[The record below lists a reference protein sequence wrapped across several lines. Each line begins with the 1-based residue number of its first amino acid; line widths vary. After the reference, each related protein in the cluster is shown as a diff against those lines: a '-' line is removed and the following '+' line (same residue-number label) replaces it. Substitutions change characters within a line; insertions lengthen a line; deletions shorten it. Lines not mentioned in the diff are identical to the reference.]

1 MNDGNLTPWHDVDL
15 ATAADGTGY
24 VADQAKHDLVMFLDR
39 AVLSIETS
47 PTETARI
54 QSIIEDLQRYTGRP
68 MSAGG
73 TPSMADLLCYKYDA
87 MNGNLNYNICY
98 SVVNTIV
105 ARICSFRP
113 RAEFLPEHGNYKT
126 HSLVRDLTQA
136 SDAWAKKVQ
145 YQKTCTLAFR
155 DMLTGPGG
163 VLKVYDE
170 TIDDKTRVELMRVP
184 AWELKIDSDDDKH
197 GDPECMYHVRW
208 VSVEHALRDYGIND
222 EARIGIVQGAQR
234 LAQVETYRATSDR
247 NGVKMVRVID
257 AYKRGPKG
265 RNVIVVGD
273 FLAKNV
279 AFESERHMF
288 ERLIFDEAP
297 TGGWG
302 LSALTQIR
310 SIQDRVNDW
319 LSAADDATHLAAK
332 LFIGV
337 PTGSGVDPNQGIT
350 NNPVQQIPHAPGSM
364 LTFHTINAI
373 GDWAWWNMLKAMAF
387 EIIGVSPNAAHATK
401 APAVTSAVAIDAVT
415 DLEND
420 RLSQLS
426 QMWEQL
432 CPRIAD
438 LWYTV
443 SATIGAGGEGYL
455 TTDRG
460 SARVVKFSA
469 LQSTPAIRTFPT
481 SLFGN
486 SIPARLQ
493 KAMDAVKAGWFTEE
507 EILWQLDIPDLG
519 PATEQ
524 KLAEFYY
531 AEKMADN
538 LLEDTAP
545 YETPDPW
552 MDPQKLYEYCRRR
565 YLRAVTAGYY
575 PKNGLYNLR
584 KLLGYLQPIA
594 QAAADKAAGRQPA
607 PPPTLA
613 APAAPVAPQLA
624 LPVAPALPGLAQSP
638 EAAIQLPAPPLS

>member
-1 MNDGNLTPWHDVDL
+1 MSDLLQWHDADL
-15 ATAADGTGY
+15 AAASEGTGDD
-24 VADQAKHDLVMFLDR
+24 AIQASRNLVTALDR
-39 AVLSIETS
+39 SVLSIENS
-47 PTETARI
+47 PVEMARI
-54 QSIIEDLQRYTGRP
+54 QSIIEDLQRYTGCP

-73 TPSMADLLCYKYDA
+73 TPSMADLLCYKYDV
-87 MNGNLNYNICY
+87 MNGNLQYNICY

-113 RAEFLPEHGNYKT
+113 RAQFLPEFGNFET
-126 HSLVRDLTQA
+126 DSLVRDLTSA

-145 YQKTCTLAFR
+145 YQKTATLAFR

-163 VLKVYDE
+163 VLKVYSE
-170 TIDDKTRVELMRVP
+170 TINDKTRVEFMRVP
-184 AWELKIDSDDDKH
+184 PWELKIDSDDDKH
-197 GDPECMYHVRW
+197 ADPDCMQHVRW
-208 VSVEHALRDYGIND
+208 ISVAHAMRDYGIND
-222 EARIGIVQGAQR
+222 EARTAIAAGAQR

-247 NGVKMVRVID
+247 NGVKMVRVVD
-257 AYKRGPKG
+257 AYKRGPNG
-265 RNVIVVGD
+265 RNVICVGD
-273 FLAKNV
+273 YLAKNV
-279 AFESERHMF
+279 PFESERHMF
-288 ERLIFDEAP
+288 ERMVFDEAP
-297 TGGWG
+297 AGGWG

-337 PTGSGVDPNQGIT
+337 PTGSGIDPNQGLT
-350 NNPVQQIPHAPGSM
+350 NNPIQMIPHAPGADIS
-364 LTFHTINAI
+364 LHQVQAVSDF
-373 GDWAWWNMLKAMAF
+373 AWWNVLKAMAF

-401 APAVTSAVAIDAVT
+401 AQAVTSAVAIDAVT

-432 CPRIAD
+432 CPRVAD
-438 LWYTV
+438 LWYAE
-443 SATIGAGGEGYL
+443 SAVIGAGGEDYVA
-455 TTDRG
+455 TERG
-460 SARVVKFSA
+460 TARVIKFKELPSRPSI
-469 LQSTPAIRTFPT
+469 QTFPT

-531 AEKMADN
+531 AQKMADD
-538 LLEDTAP
+538 LLEDKAP
-545 YETPDPW
+545 YETPDPY
-552 MDPQKLYEYCRRR
+552 MDAQKLYEYCRKR
-565 YLRAVTAGYY
+565 YLRAVTKGYY
-575 PKNGLYNLR
+575 PKNGLYNMR

-594 QAAADKAAGRQPA
+594 QAASDKAAGRQPA
-607 PPPTLA
+607 PPPTLE
-613 APAAPVAPQLA
+613 APAAPALAAPTA
-624 LPVAPALPGLAQSP
+624 LPAAPALPGLAQTP
-638 EAAIQLPAPPLS
+638 ETAIQLPSAPLS